1 MKLIVALGNPTKE
14 YINTRH
20 NAGRIVLQE
29 LINRSDM
36 GLDWSHDTFLKSN
49 LIKLNLSFIASLVKT
64 ESSLFKK
71 IDNHFISGDTSLILS
86 FPTTFMNESGKS
98 VLSVMKFYKLKPSDL
113 LVIHDDLDVRLGKYL
128 LQFSK
133 GPKVHNGI
141 KSIEE
146 LIGKDFW
153 RLRVGVDNRDMSK
166 LSDKNTPGGDYVLQ
180 NFSEEEQNILKSII

>member
-14 YINTRH
+14 YTNTRH

-29 LINRSDM
+29 LINKSDM
-36 GLDWSHDTFLKSN
+36 GLTWNHDTFLKSN
-49 LIKLNLSFIASLVKT
+49 IIKLNLAGIDSLVKT
-64 ESSLFKK
+64 ESVLFKK
-71 IDNHFISGDTSLILS
+71 IDNHFLDGDTSLILS
-86 FPTTFMNESGKS
+86 FPTLFMNESGKS

-113 LVIHDDLDVRLGKYL
+113 LVIHDDLDVRLGKCL

-153 RLRVGVDNRDMSK
+153 RLRVGVDNRDMTK

-180 NFSEEEQNILKSII
+180 NFSEEELGILKSLI